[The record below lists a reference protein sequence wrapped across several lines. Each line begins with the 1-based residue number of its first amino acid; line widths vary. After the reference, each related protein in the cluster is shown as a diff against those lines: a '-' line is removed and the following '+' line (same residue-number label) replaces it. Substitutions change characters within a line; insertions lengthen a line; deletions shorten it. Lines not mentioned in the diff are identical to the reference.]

1 MAESR
6 IIMLT
11 HEFAPKKGGIAVYTE
26 EMARAATA
34 QGHTV
39 EVWVPDHPRLRDE
52 DFPFRLKRLP
62 IKGSQDWSC
71 RIQLARALKGVSFKN
86 CTLYLPEPGPIATW
100 MYLQLIQKM
109 DAQKLVLTLHGS
121 EILKFSV
128 RAYRKALFQKLIN
141 RADTVSV
148 VSHFCKDLVSE
159 NFNTSKTR
167 LAVTP
172 GALRHNFSIVP
183 KKVAHAGALRLLTVG
198 RIHPRK
204 GQLSVVESLAQLP
217 HSVRTNIEYQIAGP
231 TVDGSYRKKIEIL
244 AQKHQLDIRF
254 LGIIDDDSLPQRY
267 AEADVFALTSMPHH
281 RSIEGYGLVY
291 LEAGACGLPS
301 IAHNL
306 GGVGEAVRDGETGL
320 LADPYERKSLT
331 EKILQ
336 LSQSPELRKK
346 LGTAAQ
352 KRAREYTWDDHART
366 LF

>member
-39 EVWVPDHPRLRDE
+39 EVWAPDNPRLRNE
-52 DFPFRLKRLP
+52 DFPFKIVRLP
-62 IKGSQDWSC
+62 LKGTQDWRC
-71 RIQLARALKGVSFKN
+71 RIRLARALKGASFKH
-86 CTLYLPEPGPIATW
+86 CTLYLPEPGPIMTW
-100 MYLQLIQKM
+100 MYLQLIQKI
-109 DAQKLVLTLHGS
+109 DAQKLVITLHGS

-148 VSHFCKDLVSE
+148 VSHFCKDLVRE
-159 NFNTSKTR
+159 NFNTSKTQ
-167 LAVTP
+167 LEVTP
-172 GALRHNFSIVP
+172 GALRHNFSLPP
-183 KKVAHAGALRLLTVG
+183 KRVAHSGPLRLLTVG

-204 GQLSVVESLAQLP
+204 GQFAVVEALALLP
-217 HSVRTNIEYQIAGP
+217 HTIRANIEYQIAGP
-231 TVDGSYRKKIEIL
+231 TVDANYQRKIKAF
-244 AQKHQLDIRF
+244 AQKHQLDVRF

-267 AEADVFALTSMPHH
+267 AEADIFALTSMPHH
-281 RSIEGYGLVY
+281 RSVEGYGLVY
-291 LEAGACGLPS
+291 LEAGSCGLPS

-320 LADPYERKSLT
+320 LADPYDRNSLAER
-331 EKILQ
+331 ILQ
-336 LSQSPELRKK
+336 LSQSPELRHK
-346 LGTAAQ
+346 LGVTAQ
-352 KRAREYTWDDHART
+352 KRAREYTWGDHAQI